1 MEMWRSGVVKKSK
14 KKKVGERF
22 WGRKKQEKGVGGLGG
37 YSQEDGDGEFDEA
50 GNEKCDRLKRK
61 LRLNI
66 LKWVYLY
73 NHVGFKFVY
82 II

>member
-1 MEMWRSGVVKKSK
+1 ML
-14 KKKVGERF
+14 
-22 WGRKKQEKGVGGLGG
+22 GVGRIF
-37 YSQEDGDGEFDEA
+37 SEDGDGEFDEA
-50 GNEKCDRLKRK
+50 GDEKFDRLKRK